1 MEHILKKDFDE
12 SDSDIVTRVVF
23 KGKIWKIAGK
33 TANELK
39 QIMNLN
45 PQVVVKIHNC
55 YNDVKNVSLEE
66 IKIISPSA
74 NGEKHYNRYVKGN
87 KSSPKKK
94 NTN

>member
-12 SDSDIVTRVVF
+12 SESDIVTRVVF

-45 PQVVVKIHNC
+45 PQAIVKI
-55 YNDVKNVSLEE
+55 YNRYNNVKDISVGEL
-66 IKIISPSA
+66 KIISPIA
-74 NGEKHYNRYVKGN
+74 NGEKYYNK
-87 KSSPKKK
+87 
-94 NTN
+94 